1 MSQRREGARLVH
13 DFLVQRADE
22 GVVQQVLR
30 HAQGARQRRW
40 LGACVGTGG
49 AAKRVHVEAGRTSV
63 SGRPKKSRIFLL
75 SGCAART
82 GVSAVRRGAA
92 RACRLETRLQSARS
106 ALCVGFLGRLRR
118 RAGGGEGEQRGEG
131 RQREARRGA
140 CSGRSF
146 RALSCAR
153 VFWRPIRLTAGRR
166 ICARVRCAAWRG
178 CRRRLW
184 VIQLREKKLRA
195 ALGHRASARRVDA
208 AFAARLGRRQI
219 QRRHRHAADRLLR
232 AVRLAGSDRRSDRG
246 DRGDVLRHRAQP
258 RRRGLLGRRA
268 EPPRLPTEAERSKT

>member
-1 MSQRREGARLVH
+1 M
-13 DFLVQRADE
+13 
-22 GVVQQVLR
+22 
-30 HAQGARQRRW
+30 
-40 LGACVGTGG
+40 
-49 AAKRVHVEAGRTSV
+49 
-63 SGRPKKSRIFLL
+63 
-75 SGCAART
+75 
-82 GVSAVRRGAA
+82 RRGAA

-153 VFWRPIRLTAGRR
+153 VFWRPVRLTAGRR
-166 ICARVRCAAWRG
+166 IRARVRCAAWRG

-208 AFAARLGRRQI
+208 AFAARLGRRQV

-268 EPPRLPTEAERSKT
+268 EAPRLPTEAERSTLDGCAPPAVQSLCCCRTARLYGTRLQQAAALQACLRRCGTPACSAEPCACARRCAALALEAGDRLPGGRPRAGRAAAASAA